1 MAADHYKEKFK
12 ECQRLQKQ
20 INKLSD
26 QSVSVTH
33 CSKIIPSSIFLFE
46 NQTYN
51 IIPFEYN
58 FSLLDVTLLA
68 QNTWCK
74 YTCHGNRKK
83 DIYHYI
89 SGLNLLFCWLSR
101 LRKIM
106 TKMLIMKLKNVS
118 CQESLHC
125 E

>member
-26 QSVSVTH
+26 QSVSIIH
-33 CSKIIPSSIFLFE
+33 HSKIIPSSMFLFE

-51 IIPFEYN
+51 IIPFDYN

-68 QNTWCK
+68 QYCCDTVFFLICNF
-74 YTCHGNRKK
+74 Y
-83 DIYHYI
+83 
-89 SGLNLLFCWLSR
+89 LLE
-101 LRKIM
+101 K
-106 TKMLIMKLKNVS
+106 
-118 CQESLHC
+118 
-125 E
+125 